1 MLLQDS
7 EEDGEE
13 DDEHPFETSMEHNYT
28 EYNTNNI
35 VEMSETSN
43 KRFTNFEEE
52 KSKRHCTEIE
62 DEYDAIGE
70 KLILAC
76 FEVKLL

>member
-70 KLILAC
+70 K
-76 FEVKLL
+76 